1 MVVEVDQL
9 MAEDL
14 ADFLGSVAAI
24 GAHENLGEG
33 LVEATEQTF
42 QNKTYFF
49 SLVSNIIACTATQT

>member
-1 MVVEVDQL
+1 MVVEVDQF

-42 QNKTYFF
+42 
-49 SLVSNIIACTATQT
+49 